1 VRFARPLL
9 VASIPIALVACD
21 GGDDVAPLPIE
32 QRFLTAED
40 APGTDQDPVETRQT
54 TTDLDE
60 FSMVYRLID
69 PDEDEMATLLR
80 DAGFEGT
87 GVDSRFVGES
97 HSPTVP
103 HLVSSFIELES
114 EDGATSV
121 LDWLEADVLK
131 PCPGSCATRITT
143 FDVEDIAD
151 ARGVR
156 RIATA
161 EDIEA
166 AGTEDE
172 QPLDSYWVGFTVG
185 SLVYTV
191 ELRGSPG
198 SVSEEQALNIA
209 SAYHDRL
216 TRNEPR

>member
-1 VRFARPLL
+1 MTVTA
-9 VASIPIALVACD
+9 IALVACD
-21 GGDDVAPLPIE
+21 GGDDIAPLPIE
-32 QRFLTAED
+32 RRFLTAED
-40 APGTDQDPVETRQT
+40 APGTKPDPVETRQT
-54 TTDLDE
+54 TTDVDD
-60 FSMVYRLID
+60 FIVVYRLID
-69 PDEDEMATLLR
+69 PDEDELTTLLQET
-80 DAGFEGT
+80 GFEGT

-97 HSPTVP
+97 HSPDVP
-103 HLVSSFIELES
+103 HLISAYIELES

-121 LDWLEADVLK
+121 LDVLEADVLK

-156 RIATA
+156 RVATA

-185 SLVYTV
+185 PFVYTV
-191 ELRGSPG
+191 ELRGPPG
-198 SVSEEQALNIA
+198 SVSEEQARNIA
-209 SAYHDRL
+209 TAYHERL
-216 TRNEPR
+216 AGP

>member
-1 VRFARPLL
+1 L
-9 VASIPIALVACD
+9 VAIALVACD
-21 GGDDVAPLPIE
+21 GDDEVAPLALD

-40 APGTDQDPVETRQT
+40 APGTTPDPVEVRET

-60 FSMVYRLID
+60 FIMVYRLID
-69 PDEDEMATLLR
+69 PDEDEMTAALR
-80 DAGFEGT
+80 EAGFEGT

-97 HSPTVP
+97 HSPRAP

-114 EDGATSV
+114 EDGAISV
-121 LDWLEADVLK
+121 LDVLEADVQK
-131 PCPGSCATRITT
+131 PCPGSCATRVST

-151 ARGVR
+151 ARGVH

-185 SLVYTV
+185 PFVYAV
-191 ELRGSPG
+191 ELRGPPG
-198 SVSEEQALNIA
+198 SVSEEQALDIA
-209 SAYHDRL
+209 TAYHERL
-216 TRNEPR
+216 TTTEPSPT